1 MRHRK
6 NRVKRE
12 HSVLGRLAAALHE
25 IGQSGLAEG
34 IIPGPIRKIPPHPD
48 RPILRF
54 QYATGTGGKYLGYGP
69 GAVQEVFIVCPD
81 LARLHAR
88 FPHLIDT
95 RDRPD
100 RPNQHVLSAEA
111 PTPEAPPG
119 SPPPGR

>member
-1 MRHRK
+1 MKHRK

-12 HSVLGRLAAALHE
+12 HSVLGRLAAALDE

-48 RPILRF
+48 RPTLRF

-81 LARLHAR
+81 LPRLHAR
-88 FPHLIDT
+88 FPHLIDA
-95 RDRPD
+95 RDRSDRPD
-100 RPNQHVLSAEA
+100 RALLPAE
-111 PTPEAPPG
+111 TPASDASPG
-119 SPPPGR
+119 SRRPGR

>member
-1 MRHRK
+1 MKHRK

-12 HSVLGRLAAALHE
+12 HSVLGRLAAALDE

-81 LARLHAR
+81 LPRLHAR
-88 FPHLIDT
+88 FPHLIDA

-100 RPNQHVLSAEA
+100 RAVLSAQTPA
-111 PTPEAPPG
+111 PEAPPAH
-119 SPPPGR
+119 PRPGR